1 MKRKG
6 RNDLVPMLAIIAT
19 GVTCAGILLGGATL
33 AVVGATMY
41 LIPIYVAILG
51 NRYF

>member
-1 MKRKG
+1 MNQKE

-33 AVVGATMY
+33 AVVGVAMF
-41 LIPIYVAILG
+41 LIPIYIAIVD
-51 NRYF
+51 F

>member
-1 MKRKG
+1 MNQKE